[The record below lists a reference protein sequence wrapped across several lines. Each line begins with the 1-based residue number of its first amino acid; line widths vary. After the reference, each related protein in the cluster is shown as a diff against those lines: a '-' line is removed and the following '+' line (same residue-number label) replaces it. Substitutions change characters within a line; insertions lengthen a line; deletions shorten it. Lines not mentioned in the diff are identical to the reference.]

1 MRRTLGTLAVLL
13 ILAGCGDQTSAG
25 SPSPESPTQ
34 EVVLLTQTA
43 GGGDVEDRAT
53 DVSDEDDLTAYVDQ
67 FDDPLAQQVVEA
79 AARLEGSTVL
89 AQVVYV
95 GCGAPSSAQLKGEVI
110 VPAKVDDA
118 DKECFAPVTTVALA
132 ATD

>member
-1 MRRTLGTLAVLL
+1 MRRTLGTLALL
-13 ILAGCGDQTSAG
+13 LTLAGCGDDVEPTVSPPAQT
-25 SPSPESPTQ
+25 P
-34 EVVLLTQTA
+34 EVVLVTQTA

-53 DVSDEDDLTAYVDQ
+53 DVTDEADLTAYVEQ
-67 FDDPLAQQVVEA
+67 FDDPLSQKVVA
-79 AARLEGSTVL
+79 AAAKLEGSTVL

-95 GCGAPSSAQLKGEVI
+95 GCGAPASAHVRGDVI

-132 ATD
+132 GGT